1 VAELKIIYK
10 DIGEVTPYVNNPRH
24 NERGVDKVAASIR
37 EFGFKVPII
46 IDGAGSIVA
55 GHTRILAAQ
64 KLGLT
69 QIPCVVAADLT
80 PAQVKAFRIAD
91 NKVAEFSSW
100 DDALLLEEFQTL
112 RYMDF
117 DLSLTG
123 FDLADVELIEQENGK
138 GGVGDDEAFDV
149 GAELE
154 KASTPTAQPGDVYV
168 LGAHRLLCGDAT
180 KIEDVRKLMDGALA
194 DMVFTDPPYNV
205 AYEGGTADKLTIMN
219 DSMSDSKF
227 YQFLKDAYTTMLA
240 AAKPGAAIYVC
251 HADSEGLNFR
261 KAMVDAGWLI
271 KQCLVWVKNTF
282 VLGRQDYQWKH
293 EPILYGWK
301 PGEAHYFHGGRKQS
315 TVIDDVAG
323 VTVQLDDDGYIISF
337 ASGLASA
344 SIRVPS
350 YEVLFAGLDDETTTW
365 RVEKPARNADH
376 PTMKPIALCARAIKN
391 SSKPGGLVVDLFGGS
406 GSTLIAC
413 EETGRACYT
422 MELDPKYCDVIVAR
436 WEQLTGKKAMRI
448 AATTQ
453 KAKPERT
460 NG

>member
-1 VAELKIIYK
+1 MSELRIIYK
-10 DIGEVTPYVNNPRH
+10 DISEVTPYANNPRH
-24 NERGVDKVAASIR
+24 NERGVDKVAASIQ
-37 EFGFKVPII
+37 EFGFKVPVI

-69 QIPCVVAADLT
+69 RIPCVVADDLT

-100 DDALLLEEFQTL
+100 DDALLLEEFQAL
-112 RYMDF
+112 RDMDF
-117 DLSLTG
+117 DLNLTG
-123 FDLADVELIEQENGK
+123 FDMADVELIEQENGVAPGK
-138 GGVGDDEAFDV
+138 DDDFDLSE
-149 GAELE
+149 ELE
-154 KASTPTAQPGDVYV
+154 KVSTPATQPGDVYV
-168 LGAHRLLCGDAT
+168 LGTHRLLCGDAT
-180 KIEDVRKLMDGALA
+180 KREDAERLMDGALA
-194 DMVFTDPPYNV
+194 DMIFTDPPYNV

-219 DSMSDSKF
+219 DSMSDSNF
-227 YQFLKDAYTTMLA
+227 YQFLKDAYSAMLA
-240 AAKPGAAIYVC
+240 VAKPGAAIYVC

-261 KAMVDAGWLI
+261 KAMLDAGWLV
-271 KQCLVWVKNTF
+271 KQCLIWVKNTF

-301 PGEAHYFHGGRKQS
+301 PGGSHYFHGGRKQS

-323 VTVQLDDDGYIISF
+323 ITVQQDGDGYILSF

-391 SSKPGGLVVDLFGGS
+391 SSKPGGIVVDLFGGS

-436 WEQLTGKKAMRI
+436 WEQLTGKKATRI
-448 AATTQ
+448 AATTK
-453 KAKPERT
+453 KAKPKRA
-460 NG
+460 GG

>member
-1 VAELKIIYK
+1 MNELKIIYK
-10 DIGEVTPYVNNPRH
+10 DITEVTPYINNPRH

-46 IDGAGSIVA
+46 LDGTGCIVA

-64 KLGLT
+64 QLGLRT
-69 QIPCVVAADLT
+69 IPCVVADDLT
-80 PAQVKAFRIAD
+80 EAQIKAFRIAD

-100 DDALLLEEFQTL
+100 DDVLLLEEFQAL
-112 RYMDF
+112 REMDF
-117 DLSLTG
+117 DVSLTG
-123 FDLADVELIEQENGK
+123 FDLSEVELIQTENGEGAGSDDSFDL
-138 GGVGDDEAFDV
+138 GG
-149 GAELE
+149 ELE
-154 KASTPTAQPGDVYV
+154 KIVEPTTQPGDVYI

-180 KIEDVRKLMDGALA
+180 KRVDVEKLMDGALA
-194 DMVFTDPPYNV
+194 DMIFTDPPYNV

-219 DSMSDSKF
+219 DSMSDSNF
-227 YQFLKDAYTTMLA
+227 YQFLKDAYSTMLA

-261 KAMVDAGWLI
+261 KAMIDAGWLI
-271 KQCLVWVKNTF
+271 KQCLVWVKNSL

-301 PGEAHYFHGGRKQS
+301 PGEAHYFNGGRKQT

-323 VTVQLDDDGYIISF
+323 ITVQTDPAGGYIISF

-365 RVEKPARNADH
+365 RIEKPLRNGEH
-376 PTMKPIALCARAIKN
+376 PTMKPIALCARAINN
-391 SSKPGGLVVDLFGGS
+391 SSKPRGIVVDLFGGS
-406 GSTLIAC
+406 GSTLVAC
-413 EETGRACYT
+413 EETGRSCYT

-436 WEQLTGKKAMRI
+436 WEQLTGKKVKVI
-448 AATTQ
+448 AATK
-453 KAKPERT
+453 KAKPKRASS
-460 NG
+460 